1 VTGTELDNRKMRGWG
16 YMKAGLNRWDS
27 WRKCTQISFKM
38 GRNFIR
44 LRWEKRGMRRRKFL
58 EKKHN

>member
-1 VTGTELDNRKMRGWG
+1 MRGWG